1 MSKLLFG
8 ILGFTLMLFF
18 VADGVII
25 EDNTPSSMSPG
36 SSANISITI
45 NKGTVEDFA
54 KLEIELPE
62 GMSATPIQTNG
73 ASFSFKDQKVKFI
86 WMALPSDQEFEVSY
100 KLIATPD
107 ATGNKIV
114 KGTFSY
120 IKSNQRVDYE
130 LQSKV
135 IRIGEGEL
143 ADNNEETTKAA
154 PVANSENTPQTDL
167 STYGGSG
174 MRCIRS
180 IMGTSDEEYIVT
192 LTVLENELEN
202 FAKIQENIPAG
213 FVVSEEDSD
222 GAVVTIS
229 DRGIKYVWFE
239 APQMDE
245 FSVSYRLTTSTTNT
259 PNISG
264 VFSYVENNAPKEVNV
279 VKGPIETQE
288 GMLASNETEE
298 EVNPEVEATTADP
311 SEEEELS
318 NNTTSTA
325 AEDNESAGEAM
336 AENEIE
342 EEAQSTT
349 EESKPAKVEESIT
362 ADVQEEIKEIK
373 EVKKAVTS
381 IPEPETGVSYRIQI
395 AASHQVVG
403 QSYFAKKHG
412 FTRTVNIENHEGWVK
427 YTTGAHNVYK
437 SARDDRNQ
445 IRDSFSFRGPFV
457 TAYNDGVRITVQE
470 ALMITKQQWY
480 K

>member
-1 MSKLLFG
+1 
-8 ILGFTLMLFF
+8 MLFF

-73 ASFSFKDQKVKFI
+73 ASFSFKDQKAKFI

-100 KLIATPD
+100 KLSAAPD
-107 ATGNKIV
+107 ASGNKIV

-143 ADNNEETTKAA
+143 ANNNEETAEVE
-154 PVANSENTPQTDL
+154 PVANSETTPQTDL
-167 STYGGSG
+167 NTYGGSG

-245 FSVSYRLTTSTTNT
+245 FSVSYRLTTSTPNT

-288 GMLASNETEE
+288 GMLAANETEE
-298 EVNPEVEATTADP
+298 EVSPEVEATDS
-311 SEEEELS
+311 SEEEESS
-318 NNTTSTA
+318 NNSSITA

-342 EEAQSTT
+342 EEAQSTA

-362 ADVQEEIKEIK
+362 AEVQEEIK

-381 IPEPETGVSYRIQI
+381 IPEPETGVSYRVQI

-403 QSYFAKKHG
+403 QSYFTKKHG
-412 FTRTVNIENHEGWVK
+412 FTRNVNIENHEGWVK

>member
-1 MSKLLFG
+1 MFKLLTG
-8 ILGFTLMLFF
+8 ILGFTLLFF
-18 VADGVII
+18 VVADGVII
-25 EDNTPSSMSPG
+25 EDNTPSSMAPG
-36 SSANISITI
+36 SSANITITI

-73 ASFSFKDQKVKFI
+73 ASFSFKDQKAKFI
-86 WMALPSDQEFEVSY
+86 WMALPSDQEFNVSY
-100 KLIATPD
+100 KLTA
-107 ATGNKIV
+107 ASSASGNKIV

-135 IRIGEGEL
+135 IRIGDDVV
-143 ADNNEETTKAA
+143 ADTGNNAEPTESLTTAD
-154 PVANSENTPQTDL
+154 PSNSLDDNL
-167 STYGGSG
+167 SAFGGNG
-174 MRCIRS
+174 MRCVRS
-180 IMGTSDEEYIVT
+180 ITETNNQEYIIT

-213 FVVSEEDSD
+213 YVVSEEDSD

-239 APQMDE
+239 APQMDRFE
-245 FSVSYRLTTSTTNT
+245 VSYRLTSSSSEI

-264 VFSYVENNAPKEVNV
+264 VFSYVEDNAPKEVNILR
-279 VKGPIETQE
+279 GPIISQTGDLAENTNNAAGEGKNNSMTSSEEAVDSSEELVVESIQE
-288 GMLASNETEE
+288 DIKEDVKTSPKVEPANTVQEVMANAEE
-298 EVNPEVEATTADP
+298 EV
-311 SEEEELS
+311 
-318 NNTTSTA
+318 
-325 AEDNESAGEAM
+325 
-336 AENEIE
+336 I
-342 EEAQSTT
+342 
-349 EESKPAKVEESIT
+349 
-362 ADVQEEIKEIK
+362 
-373 EVKKAVTS
+373 EVKKAAS
-381 IPEPETGVSYRIQI
+381 NIPAPETGVSYRVQI

-412 FTRTVNIENHEGWVK
+412 FTRPVNIENHEGWVK
-427 YTTGAHNVYK
+427 YTTGSHGVYK

-445 IRDSFSFRGPFV
+445 IRDAFSFRGPFV

>member
-36 SSANISITI
+36 SSANITITI
-45 NKGTVEDFA
+45 NKGSVEDFA

-73 ASFSFKDQKVKFI
+73 ASFSFKDQKAKFI
-86 WMALPSDQEFEVSY
+86 WMALPSEQEFEVSY
-100 KLIATPD
+100 KLSA
-107 ATGNKIV
+107 ASNASGNKIV

-135 IRIGEGEL
+135 IRIGEESM
-143 ADNNEETTKAA
+143 ANNNEETNETTAST
-154 PVANSENTPQTDL
+154 PSTSSNTASDL
-167 STYGGSG
+167 SAYGGNG

-180 IMGTSDEEYIVT
+180 IMGTSEQEYIVT

-239 APQMDE
+239 APQME
-245 FSVSYRLTTSTTNT
+245 SFSVSYRLTSSSAMS

-279 VKGPIETQE
+279 VKGPIESQDGLVAISEPEPLETTE
-288 GMLASNETEE
+288 AVSTPEASET
-298 EVNPEVEATTADP
+298 VDSGDTKTAVP
-311 SEEEELS
+311 AV
-318 NNTTSTA
+318 ST
-325 AEDNESAGEAM
+325 ETAGEAM
-336 AENEIE
+336 AENQVE
-342 EEAQSTT
+342 EAAQSTSQ
-349 EESKPAKVEESIT
+349 ESKPSKVEETLS
-362 ADVQEEIKEIK
+362 ADAEEEIK
-373 EVKKAVTS
+373 EVKRAVTS
-381 IPEPETGVSYRIQI
+381 IPEPETGVSYRVQI

-403 QSYFAKKHG
+403 QNYFAKKHG
-412 FTRTVNIENHEGWVK
+412 FTRNVNIENHEGWVK

-445 IRDSFSFRGPFV
+445 IRDNFSFRGPFV

>member
-8 ILGFTLMLFF
+8 ILGFSLMLFF

-86 WMALPSDQEFEVSY
+86 WMSLPSDQEFQVSY
-100 KLIATPD
+100 KLSAAPD
-107 ATGNKIV
+107 ASGNKIV

-135 IRIGEGEL
+135 IRIGEESI
-143 ADNNEETTKAA
+143 AESREETNDAE
-154 PVANSENTPQTDL
+154 PIANTDATPQTDL
-167 STYGGSG
+167 SSFGGSG
-174 MRCIRS
+174 MRCVRS
-180 IMGTSDEEYIVT
+180 ILGTSDKEFIVT

-245 FSVSYRLTTSTTNT
+245 FSVSYRLTTSTPNT

-264 VFSYVENNAPKEVNV
+264 VFSYVEDNAPKEVNV

-288 GMLASNETEE
+288 GMLAANETEE
-298 EVNPEVEATTADP
+298 EVTPEAEVRTADP
-311 SEEEELS
+311 SEGEESS
-318 NNTTSTA
+318 NNTNSTA
-325 AEDNESAGEAM
+325 VESNESAGEAM
-336 AENEIE
+336 AENEIA
-342 EEAQSTT
+342 EEAQTTT
-349 EESKPAKVEESIT
+349 EESEPASVEESVT
-362 ADVQEEIKEIK
+362 ADVQEEIK

-381 IPEPETGVSYRIQI
+381 IPEPETGVSYRVQI

-412 FTRTVNIENHEGWVK
+412 FTRNVNIENHEGWVK

-445 IRDSFSFRGPFV
+445 IRDAFSFRGPFV

>member
-1 MSKLLFG
+1 MFKLLTG
-8 ILGFTLMLFF
+8 ILGFTLLFF
-18 VADGVII
+18 VVADGVII
-25 EDNTPSSMSPG
+25 EDNTPSSMAPG
-36 SSANISITI
+36 SSANITITI

-73 ASFSFKDQKVKFI
+73 ASFSFKDQKAKFI
-86 WMALPSDQEFEVSY
+86 WMALPSDQEFNVSY
-100 KLIATPD
+100 QLTA
-107 ATGNKIV
+107 AASASGNKIV

-135 IRIGEGEL
+135 IRIGDDVV
-143 ADNNEETTKAA
+143 ADTGNNAEPTESLTTAA
-154 PVANSENTPQTDL
+154 PSNSLDDHL
-167 STYGGSG
+167 SAFGGSG
-174 MRCIRS
+174 MRCVRS
-180 IMGTSDEEYIVT
+180 ITETNNQEYIIT

-213 FVVSEEDSD
+213 YVVSEEDSD

-239 APQMDE
+239 APQMDRFE
-245 FSVSYRLTTSTTNT
+245 VTYRLTSSSSEI

-264 VFSYVENNAPKEVNV
+264 VFSYVEDNAPKEVNILR
-279 VKGPIETQE
+279 GPIIRQTGDVAENTNNTAGAGTNNSMTSSEEAVDSSAEEVVAESIQE
-288 GMLASNETEE
+288 DIKEEVKTSPKVDPANTVQEVMANAEE
-298 EVNPEVEATTADP
+298 EV
-311 SEEEELS
+311 
-318 NNTTSTA
+318 
-325 AEDNESAGEAM
+325 M
-336 AENEIE
+336 
-342 EEAQSTT
+342 
-349 EESKPAKVEESIT
+349 
-362 ADVQEEIKEIK
+362 
-373 EVKKAVTS
+373 EVKKAAS
-381 IPEPETGVSYRIQI
+381 NIPAPETGVSYRVQI

-412 FTRTVNIENHEGWVK
+412 FTRPVNIENHEGWVK
-427 YTTGAHNVYK
+427 YTTGSHGVYK

-445 IRDSFSFRGPFV
+445 IRDAFSFRGPFV

>member
-1 MSKLLFG
+1 MFKLLTG
-8 ILGFTLMLFF
+8 ILGFTLLFF
-18 VADGVII
+18 VVADGVII
-25 EDNTPSSMSPG
+25 EDNTPSSMAPG
-36 SSANISITI
+36 SSANITLTI

-62 GMSATPIQTNG
+62 GMTATPIQTNG
-73 ASFSFKDQKVKFI
+73 ASFSFKDQKAKFI
-86 WMALPSDQEFEVSY
+86 WMALPTEQEFNVSY
-100 KLIATPD
+100 KLSASST
-107 ATGNKIV
+107 ASGNKIV

-120 IKSNQRVDYE
+120 IKSNQRIDYE

-135 IRIGEGEL
+135 IRISDDL
-143 ADNNEETTKAA
+143 VADTEKASDTSA
-154 PVANSENTPQTDL
+154 RSSIEASDEPVQDDL
-167 STYGGSG
+167 SAFGGSG

-180 IMGTSDEEYIVT
+180 ILETNDQEYIVT

-213 FVVSEEDSD
+213 YVVSEEDSD

-239 APQMDE
+239 APQMDR
-245 FSVSYRLTTSTTNT
+245 FAVSYRLSSASSEA
-259 PNISG
+259 PKISG

-279 VKGPIETQE
+279 VKGPMISQT
-288 GMLASNETEE
+288 GDLAST
-298 EVNPEVEATTADP
+298 
-311 SEEEELS
+311 
-318 NNTTSTA
+318 
-325 AEDNESAGEAM
+325 
-336 AENEIE
+336 
-342 EEAQSTT
+342 Q
-349 EESKPAKVEESIT
+349 EESKVAEPETKTSNPINNEVETAPETIAENIVEEVKEEAKTSPKVEPANTVEEAV
-362 ADVQEEIKEIK
+362 ADAQKDVI
-373 EVKKAVTS
+373 EVKKAAS
-381 IPEPETGVSYRIQI
+381 NIPAPETGVSYRVQI

-412 FTRTVNIENHEGWVK
+412 FTRPVNIENHEGWVK
-427 YTTGAHNVYK
+427 YTTGSHGVYK

-445 IRDSFSFRGPFV
+445 IRDAFSFRGPFV

>member
-1 MSKLLFG
+1 MAQLQNAMFKLLTG
-8 ILGFTLMLFF
+8 ILGFTLLFFF

-25 EDNTPSSMSPG
+25 EDNTPSSMTPG
-36 SSANISITI
+36 SSANITITI

-73 ASFSFKDQKVKFI
+73 ASFSFKDQKAKFI
-86 WMALPSDQEFEVSY
+86 WMALPSDQEFNVSY
-100 KLIATPD
+100 KLTA
-107 ATGNKIV
+107 ASSASGNKIV

-135 IRIGEGEL
+135 IRIGEGVM
-143 ADNNEETTKAA
+143 ADSVSDIEPTETSGTEVTNE
-154 PVANSENTPQTDL
+154 PIDNDL
-167 STYGGSG
+167 SAFGGSG
-174 MRCIRS
+174 MRCVRS
-180 IMGTSDEEYIVT
+180 IVETNDQEYIVK
-192 LTVLENELEN
+192 LTVLENKLEN

-213 FVVSEEDSD
+213 YVVSEEDSD

-239 APQMDE
+239 APQMDRFE
-245 FSVSYRLTTSTTNT
+245 VSYRLTSSSSVS

-279 VKGPIETQE
+279 VKGPIITQTGDLASTQE
-288 GMLASNETEE
+288 EGKAAAPETLNPNPIKEEAATTPETIAE
-298 EVNPEVEATTADP
+298 EVK
-311 SEEEELS
+311 
-318 NNTTSTA
+318 
-325 AEDNESAGEAM
+325 
-336 AENEIE
+336 
-342 EEAQSTT
+342 EEAKTS
-349 EESKPAKVEESIT
+349 PKVEPVKTVEEAV
-362 ADVQEEIKEIK
+362 ADVKEEVV
-373 EVKKAVTS
+373 EVKKAASS
-381 IPEPETGVSYRIQI
+381 IPAPETGVSYRVQI

-403 QSYFAKKHG
+403 QAYFAKKHG
-412 FTRTVNIENHEGWVK
+412 FTRPVNIENHEGWVK
-427 YTTGAHNVYK
+427 YTTGSHGVYK